1 MARRSR
7 KDSDSSVETVD
18 FSRIRWREESTV
30 LRTLPPETASNPW
43 PCFELRD
50 AVVLNKDG
58 TALENALNVLLDGPF
73 IVRGTMVIDE
83 DDQREYLVGRFK
95 NEIPI
100 QINACSLYSIGEAPG
115 EDAKGEPPSLQVL
128 WVAGQGG
135 WFEVNPAPAYQLMHR
150 KIREAIKLYYT
161 IYDIYDTFGAQTL
174 KRQSKTSN
182 TSDPIERLAPVFLQ
196 YAIRVG
202 DGSTVEEVA
211 ARCNEIAPF
220 LLCQFLKT
228 DEEYNDWKKTYLY
241 RWLTS
246 NHKETYDKTWKAL
259 RSPLKNQAPPSTT
272 GSSVN
277 EAPPRSH
284 KESSVNSDSTTRT
297 SRKGTQTLRST
308 RTRSGSSVVTTEDAP
323 TPEQAATTTIPIH
336 SRATRSRS
344 KSNNP
349 ISETTQK
356 GTPSESVQNGKK
368 ILPAPSASTD
378 GQNAFNSLLEVL
390 QDAFDELS
398 QKKKPPTKTQILNK
412 IYFGNKFPNYRA
424 GPGAHRVPVEE
435 VFHFNAARLL
445 QVLDKKKYSGSEI
458 YTYIQQLAKTK
469 FEPVALG
476 PDKFPFL
483 IVPRKSKPFYPRT
496 ATNQVIDTAS
506 ALVDDDSEAHDDIP
520 ETPRMGKSTSFRRA
534 GKSTLR
540 PATSTKK
547 RHHSDIESDS
557 ESPLAREAK
566 KSHYFSD
573 NDESNDKNVD
583 ESDEGESS
591 FASVDP
597 IRLVIRADKIPST
610 VPRGPDNAWTCDE
623 EDCDYM
629 VRGGDEED
637 CKARISEHFHAH
649 EQQHNRVQLAMT
661 EGTRGHLP
669 VNHLLEKL
677 KRLGEASIQEE
688 PPTIDGTIL
697 PQPIRRNLIV

>member
-1 MARRSR
+1 MPRRSR

-30 LRTLPPETASNPW
+30 LRALPPETDKDPW

-73 IVRGTMVIDE
+73 IVRGIMVIDE
-83 DDQREYLVGRFK
+83 DDQREHLVTRVK
-95 NEIPI
+95 NQIPI
-100 QINACSLYSIGEAPG
+100 QINTCSLYSIGEAPG
-115 EDAKGEPPSLQVL
+115 EDAKGEPPSLQIL

-161 IYDIYDTFGAQTL
+161 IYDIYTTFGAQTL
-174 KRQSKTSN
+174 NRQSKTSN

-228 DEEYNDWKKTYLY
+228 DEEYNDWKKTHLY

-246 NHKETYDKTWKAL
+246 NHKETFEKTWKAL
-259 RSPLKNQAPPSTT
+259 RSPARNQAPPSTA
-272 GSSVN
+272 GSLVN
-277 EAPPRSH
+277 GAPPRSQ
-284 KESSVNSDSTTRT
+284 KESSVQSDSTTQP
-297 SRKGTQTLRST
+297 RKATQTLRST
-308 RTRSGSSVVTTEDAP
+308 RTRSGSSVVTTEE
-323 TPEQAATTTIPIH
+323 TPEEVATTTIPIH

-349 ISETTQK
+349 VPEINQKAISSA
-356 GTPSESVQNGKK
+356 PVQNGKK
-368 ILPAPSASTD
+368 IVPAPSAASAD
-378 GQNAFNSLLEVL
+378 DESAFNSLLEVL
-390 QDAFDELS
+390 EDAFNEAS
-398 QKKKPPTKTQILNK
+398 QKRPPTKTQILNK

-424 GPGAHRVPVEE
+424 GPGAHRIPVEE

-445 QVLDKKKYSGSEI
+445 QVLDKRKYSGSEI
-458 YTYIQQLAKTK
+458 YAYIQELAETEFK
-469 FEPVALG
+469 PVALG

-483 IVPRKSKPFYPRT
+483 IVPRKSKPFYPRS
-496 ATNQVIDTAS
+496 ATNQVPDTAS
-506 ALVDDDSEAHDDIP
+506 GLADDDSELLDGIP
-520 ETPRMGKSTSFRRA
+520 ETPRVGKTSFRRA

-540 PATSTKK
+540 PVTSTKK
-547 RHHSDIESDS
+547 RHFSDIESDS

-573 NDESNDKNVD
+573 NDGNMD

-610 VPRGPDNAWTCDE
+610 APRGPDNAWTCDE

-637 CKARISEHFHAH
+637 CKARINEHFHAH
-649 EQQHNRVQLAMT
+649 EQQHDRLQLAMT

-677 KRLGEASIQEE
+677 KRLGEASMEEE
-688 PPTIDGTIL
+688 PRTIDGTIL

>member
-1 MARRSR
+1 
-7 KDSDSSVETVD
+7 
-18 FSRIRWREESTV
+18 
-30 LRTLPPETASNPW
+30 
-43 PCFELRD
+43 
-50 AVVLNKDG
+50 
-58 TALENALNVLLDGPF
+58 
-73 IVRGTMVIDE
+73 
-83 DDQREYLVGRFK
+83 
-95 NEIPI
+95 
-100 QINACSLYSIGEAPG
+100 
-115 EDAKGEPPSLQVL
+115 
-128 WVAGQGG
+128 
-135 WFEVNPAPAYQLMHR
+135 
-150 KIREAIKLYYT
+150 
-161 IYDIYDTFGAQTL
+161 
-174 KRQSKTSN
+174 
-182 TSDPIERLAPVFLQ
+182 
-196 YAIRVG
+196 
-202 DGSTVEEVA
+202 
-211 ARCNEIAPF
+211 
-220 LLCQFLKT
+220 
-228 DEEYNDWKKTYLY
+228 
-241 RWLTS
+241 
-246 NHKETYDKTWKAL
+246 
-259 RSPLKNQAPPSTT
+259 
-272 GSSVN
+272 VN

-669 VNHLLEKL
+669 VKYVYFPPFLITVVFQQPPTLQHASSEADAAVRISQAAHDSRSLRSSRSRYSIETSHSSQGISEASSSPAAPQNSHPAPTGSFRRHLNQFRRRAHPISDNIHLLTLPSQPPARKTQEARGSVHPGGTAHNRRDDPPPANQAESDSL
-677 KRLGEASIQEE
+677 TEPDESSPGHRGESPDNNENDT
-688 PPTIDGTIL
+688 PD
-697 PQPIRRNLIV
+697 

>member
-1 MARRSR
+1 M
-7 KDSDSSVETVD
+7 
-18 FSRIRWREESTV
+18 
-30 LRTLPPETASNPW
+30 
-43 PCFELRD
+43 
-50 AVVLNKDG
+50 
-58 TALENALNVLLDGPF
+58 
-73 IVRGTMVIDE
+73 
-83 DDQREYLVGRFK
+83 
-95 NEIPI
+95 
-100 QINACSLYSIGEAPG
+100 
-115 EDAKGEPPSLQVL
+115 
-128 WVAGQGG
+128 
-135 WFEVNPAPAYQLMHR
+135 
-150 KIREAIKLYYT
+150 
-161 IYDIYDTFGAQTL
+161 
-174 KRQSKTSN
+174 
-182 TSDPIERLAPVFLQ
+182 
-196 YAIRVG
+196 
-202 DGSTVEEVA
+202 
-211 ARCNEIAPF
+211 
-220 LLCQFLKT
+220 
-228 DEEYNDWKKTYLY
+228 
-241 RWLTS
+241 
-246 NHKETYDKTWKAL
+246 
-259 RSPLKNQAPPSTT
+259 
-272 GSSVN
+272 N

-284 KESSVNSDSTTRT
+284 KESSVNSDSTAHTT
-297 SRKGTQTLRST
+297 RKGAQTLRST
-308 RTRSGSSVVTTEDAP
+308 RTRSGSSVVTIEDAP

-349 ISETTQK
+349 VPKITQK
-356 GTPSESVQNGKK
+356 STPSESAQNGKK
-368 ILPAPSASTD
+368 ILPVPSASTND
-378 GQNAFNSLLEVL
+378 QNPFNSLLEVL
-390 QDAFDELS
+390 EDAFDELS

-424 GPGAHRVPVEE
+424 GPGAHRAPVEE

-458 YTYIQQLAKTK
+458 YAYIQQLAKTK
-469 FEPVALG
+469 FEPVALA

-520 ETPRMGKSTSFRRA
+520 ETPRVGKSTSFRRA

-547 RHHSDIESDS
+547 RHYSDIESDS

-573 NDESNDKNVD
+573 NDESNDKSVD
-583 ESDEGESS
+583 DSDEGESS

-637 CKARISEHFHAH
+637 CKALINEHFHAH

-669 VNHLLEKL
+669 VKYVYFPPFLITVIFQQPPTLRHASSEADAAVRSSQTAHDCRTLRSSRSRYSIETSHSSQGISEASSSPAVLQNNHSAPTVSFRHHLNQFRRRAHPISDNIHLLTL
-677 KRLGEASIQEE
+677 SSQ
-688 PPTIDGTIL
+688 PPTRKTQAARGSVHPGGTAHS
-697 PQPIRRNLIV
+697 RRDDPPPANQAEFDSLTEPDESSPGHRGEGQDNNENDTPD

>member
-95 NEIPI
+95 NEVPI
-100 QINACSLYSIGEAPG
+100 EIKSCSLYSIGEAPG

-174 KRQSKTSN
+174 NRQSKTSN

-246 NHKETYDKTWKAL
+246 NHKAM
-259 RSPLKNQAPPSTT
+259 
-272 GSSVN
+272 N

-284 KESSVNSDSTTRT
+284 KESSVNSDSTAHTT
-297 SRKGTQTLRST
+297 RKGTQLLRST

-323 TPEQAATTTIPIH
+323 TPLEQAGTTTIPIH

-349 ISETTQK
+349 VPEIPQK
-356 GTPSESVQNGKK
+356 STPSESAQNGKK
-368 ILPAPSASTD
+368 ILPAPSTSTD
-378 GQNAFNSLLEVL
+378 DQNAFNSLLEVL
-390 QDAFDELS
+390 EDAFDELS

-424 GPGAHRVPVEE
+424 GPGAHRLPVEE

-458 YTYIQQLAKTK
+458 YAYIQQLAKTK
-469 FEPVALG
+469 FEPVALAPG
-476 PDKFPFL
+476 KFPFL

-496 ATNQVIDTAS
+496 ATNQVIETAS
-506 ALVDDDSEAHDDIP
+506 GLVDDDSEAHDDIP
-520 ETPRMGKSTSFRRA
+520 ETPRVGKSTSFRRA

-637 CKARISEHFHAH
+637 CKARINEHFHAH

-677 KRLGEASIQEE
+677 KRLGEASIEEE
-688 PPTIDGTIL
+688 PRTIDGTIL